1 MMKRF
6 QFFHQKIFSY
16 LFSWTHRVQLR
27 KLRRK
32 LVGRSLKIFISN
44 TESDKKTTIFSKVFF
59 LFKMLLWL
67 RKKQF
72 WYPYDLVPVGSGK
85 SLTQSPQKMRKFRLF
100 FGKMSFFE
108 MFLWKNRKHFWQPR
122 PKIFAKKLK
131 FSCAVYERFL
141 KNEQFSNWK
150 VLLEIF
156 LSTGRF
162 QFRQTYWNFI
172 GRRRKFFHSIPENV
186 EKTSNFFQKIVFLR
200 NVTIVSLN
208 AVLKTQEVSRQK
220 VEKF

>member
-1 MMKRF
+1 MIKRP
-6 QFFHQKIFSY
+6 QFF
-16 LFSWTHRVQLR
+16 
-27 KLRRK
+27 
-32 LVGRSLKIFISN
+32 
-44 TESDKKTTIFSKVFF
+44 
-59 LFKMLLWL
+59 
-67 RKKQF
+67 
-72 WYPYDLVPVGSGK
+72 
-85 SLTQSPQKMRKFRLF
+85 RKFSFCLKWSYRYVKSNFDIPTILFRLGAVNLQLNVRKIWESFNFF

-108 MFLWKNRKHFWQPR
+108 MFLWKNRKQFWQPR
-122 PKIFAKKLK
+122 PKFFAKKLN

-141 KNEQFSNWK
+141 KNEQFLNWK

-162 QFRQTYWNFI
+162 QFRQTYWKFI
-172 GRRRKFFHSIPENV
+172 GKRRKFFHSIPENV

-200 NVTIVSLN
+200 NLTIVSLN

>member
-6 QFFHQKIFSY
+6 QFFHQKVFSH

-27 KLRRK
+27 KLIGK
-32 LVGRSLKIFISN
+32 LVGRNLKIFKSN
-44 TESDKKTTIFSKVFF
+44 TECYKKTTIFSKFF
-59 LFKMLLWL
+59 LFKVVLWL

-72 WYPYDLVPVGSGK
+72 RYPYDLVPVGSGK
-85 SLTQSPQKMRKFRLF
+85 SFTQCPQKLWKFQLF

-108 MFLWKNRKHFWQPR
+108 MFLWKKRKEFWQPR
-122 PKIFAKKLK
+122 PKLFARKLN
-131 FSCAVYERFL
+131 FCCAVYERFL

-162 QFRQTYWNFI
+162 QFRQTYWNFF
-172 GRRRKFFHSIPENV
+172 GKRRKFFHSIPENV

-200 NVTIVSLN
+200 NVTIVSWN
-208 AVLKTQEVSRQK
+208 AVLKTQKVSRQE
-220 VEKF
+220 VEMF

>member
-1 MMKRF
+1 MIKRP
-6 QFFHQKIFSY
+6 QFFS
-16 LFSWTHRVQLR
+16 
-27 KLRRK
+27 KL
-32 LVGRSLKIFISN
+32 
-44 TESDKKTTIFSKVFF
+44 FF
-59 LFKMLLWL
+59 LFKMVLSL

-85 SLTQSPQKMRKFRLF
+85 SSTQCPQNMRKFQLF

-108 MFLWKNRKHFWQPR
+108 MFLWKNRKQFWQPR
-122 PKIFAKKLK
+122 PKFFAKKLN
-131 FSCAVYERFL
+131 FSCTVYERFL

-150 VLLEIF
+150 VWLEIF
-156 LSTGRF
+156 LLTGRF
-162 QFRQTYWNFI
+162 HFRQTYWNFI
-172 GRRRKFFHSIPENV
+172 GKSTKLFHSIPEKV

-220 VEKF
+220 VEKFCSKTGCDEETMNLSKKLFFCKMAL